1 METKTLLDIDY
12 LIENNA
18 PVIRL
23 FYKITAPEKNE
34 ADKKVACVRN
44 FTPYF
49 YAVPKE
55 DIETLEYEIK
65 QQNLAVIIRTERVK
79 KFYRNNE
86 VVVLKIYT
94 NLPYDIRE
102 IREVI
107 RNLPACKE
115 TYEDNIPFTE
125 RYTIDTGTTFIESDK
140 NLITGAFDIETYNP
154 KIMSRP
160 GIDPILAISYAEG
173 RLGRSNDIN
182 NNDIN
187 NNNNTNN
194 TTYKKVF
201 TWKKSA
207 QDFVETCESEADMLN
222 KFLQTISERDID
234 ILVSYNG
241 DNYDFKYLQER
252 AKILKFKMP
261 LNFGKFDGVEKKLKF
276 EKSGISV
283 AAYIDGLPHIDLFP
297 VARQLFS
304 LPKYDLNNVYFEIF
318 GKKGKEDL
326 DKSKIYEIWDDAEK
340 SELCKQN
347 LNKFFKYSLKDSEI
361 TLEIA
366 LSLLPLYIE
375 LSHITGMPLQKT
387 TRMGSGMRVEHL
399 LMSKSYKK
407 NLLIPNKRSISH
419 NGEEESY
426 AGGFVLEPEKGL
438 HDNIIV
444 FDFRSLYPSIIIS
457 HNIDPLTINCE
468 CCKNDED
475 NKISI
480 NNSTFRFCK
489 KNTGF
494 IPEVLKSLVE
504 RRIELKNLMK
514 TEENLEKR
522 KILDVQQQA
531 LKILVNSA
539 YGYMGFARARWYSKE
554 CAESVTAYGR
564 KYIQQVMDEARKV
577 NFNVIYGDS
586 LPYDRYIFIKFNNG
600 DIMPVKIGELY
611 DKYKDTD
618 TNINGIFTLAMD
630 KNKKITF
637 KPIIRVIRHNYNGKL
652 LRIITKY
659 GSTIVTPQHAV
670 YSFNHK
676 TNKICLVDA
685 KELKKGDPLISL
697 TNPEITAKYMKEY
710 IFDVVEMDM
719 GEYSKEL
726 SLYSDNLSFPSKH
739 GECPYC
745 KQNVHLSSHVYLKH
759 PERRQAYKKES
770 SFAWVGGKNAKTRK
784 IPRYWTLDKD
794 LAWLLGFYCAE
805 GSVSDVLTKSGRKCI
820 LSFGS
825 QNKEILKKVKSIL
838 DTKTGTFTKIIEDY
852 DKGLNKKMFYY
863 RISSV
868 PIVALFQYGFGAGK
882 GSEFKKIPWFIFAA
896 EEPLRKVFTE
906 GYLDGDGNFKK
917 GERYVTHFIEFSTKS
932 KDLAIGLGFLFK
944 TLKYGKNYFGK
955 EIKHVAWHYRK
966 DKPKIQKL
974 RLQSA
979 KGSKGDFC
987 LAEITSIEE
996 MPNEKYV
1003 YDLEV
1008 SNIHNFVDAEGMI
1021 LVHNTDS
1028 IFMTK
1033 PGESRDEILS
1043 DANKFLKHINESL
1056 PGMMELDLQGFY
1068 QTGIFIT
1075 KKRYALME
1083 EDGRLIVKGLETKRR
1098 DWANI
1103 AKETQKEVLMLI
1115 LKEKNVRKAV
1125 DLVRKKINE
1134 IKEGNVRKE
1143 ELVINT
1149 KLTRSVDSYI
1159 QKKEPHVAAVKRAM
1173 NKGINFEEGDII
1185 TYIVTKNGREI
1196 NEKTMVV
1203 ELVEEG
1209 NYDVNYYIDNQIL
1222 PAVMRIMEA
1231 MNYSKDELK
1240 GMEKQMKLF

>member
-12 LIENNA
+12 IIENNA

-23 FYKITAPEKNE
+23 FYKIIAHEKNE
-34 ADKKVACVRN
+34 SVKEITCVRN

-55 DIETLEYEIK
+55 NIEGLENEIK
-65 QQNLAVIIRTERVK
+65 QQNLAAITRTEKVK
-79 KFYRNNE
+79 KFYQNNE
-86 VVVLKIYT
+86 VLVLKIYT
-94 NLPYDIRE
+94 NLPYNIRE

-107 RNLPACKE
+107 RNLPACKN

-125 RYTIDTGTTFIESDK
+125 RYGIDTGTTFMESDK
-140 NLITGAFDIETYNP
+140 NLIIGAFDIETYNP

-160 GIDPILAISYAEG
+160 SIDPILAISYAEG
-173 RLGRSNDIN
+173 RLGSNDRNNTDINKNNNIN
-182 NNDIN
+182 NT

-194 TTYKKVF
+194 TAYKKVF
-201 TWKKSA
+201 TWKKPA
-207 QDFVETCESEADMLN
+207 QDFVENCESEAGMLN

-252 AKILKFKMP
+252 AKILKLTP
-261 LNFGKFDGVEKKLKF
+261 LIFGKFAHVEKKLKF

-318 GKKGKEDL
+318 GKKGKDDL

-340 SELCKQN
+340 DEISKQN
-347 LNKFFKYSLKDSEI
+347 LNKFFRYSLKDSEI

-407 NLLIPNKRSISH
+407 NLLIPNKRGPSSYV
-419 NGEEESY
+419 EEEGY

-457 HNIDPLTINCE
+457 HNIDPFTINCE
-468 CCKNDED
+468 CCKNEND

-480 NNSTFRFCK
+480 NDSTFLFCK
-489 KNTGF
+489 KTVGF

-504 RRIELKNLMK
+504 RRIELKNIMK
-514 TEENLEKR
+514 NEENLEKK

-564 KYIQQVMDEARKV
+564 KYIQQVMDEARKEC
-577 NFNVIYGDS
+577 FDVIYGD
-586 LPYDRYIFIKFNNG
+586 
-600 DIMPVKIGELY
+600 
-611 DKYKDTD
+611 
-618 TNINGIFTLAMD
+618 
-630 KNKKITF
+630 
-637 KPIIRVIRHNYNGKL
+637 
-652 LRIITKY
+652 
-659 GSTIVTPQHAV
+659 
-670 YSFNHK
+670 
-676 TNKICLVDA
+676 
-685 KELKKGDPLISL
+685 
-697 TNPEITAKYMKEY
+697 
-710 IFDVVEMDM
+710 
-719 GEYSKEL
+719 
-726 SLYSDNLSFPSKH
+726 
-739 GECPYC
+739 
-745 KQNVHLSSHVYLKH
+745 
-759 PERRQAYKKES
+759 
-770 SFAWVGGKNAKTRK
+770 
-784 IPRYWTLDKD
+784 
-794 LAWLLGFYCAE
+794 
-805 GSVSDVLTKSGRKCI
+805 
-820 LSFGS
+820 
-825 QNKEILKKVKSIL
+825 
-838 DTKTGTFTKIIEDY
+838 
-852 DKGLNKKMFYY
+852 
-863 RISSV
+863 
-868 PIVALFQYGFGAGK
+868 
-882 GSEFKKIPWFIFAA
+882 
-896 EEPLRKVFTE
+896 
-906 GYLDGDGNFKK
+906 
-917 GERYVTHFIEFSTKS
+917 
-932 KDLAIGLGFLFK
+932 
-944 TLKYGKNYFGK
+944 
-955 EIKHVAWHYRK
+955 
-966 DKPKIQKL
+966 
-974 RLQSA
+974 
-979 KGSKGDFC
+979 
-987 LAEITSIEE
+987 
-996 MPNEKYV
+996 
-1003 YDLEV
+1003 
-1008 SNIHNFVDAEGMI
+1008 
-1021 LVHNTDS
+1021 TDS
-1028 IFMTK
+1028 IFITEQNK
-1033 PGESRDEILS
+1033 NKDEILE
-1043 DANKFLKHINESL
+1043 DANKFLKFINNSL

-1068 QTGIFIT
+1068 PTGIFIT

-1115 LKEKNVRKAV
+1115 LKEKNVKKAV
-1125 DLVRKKINE
+1125 DLVRKKIKDV
-1134 IKEGNVRKE
+1134 KEGHVGKE
-1143 ELVINT
+1143 DLVIYT

-1159 QKKEPHVAAVKRAM
+1159 QKKEPHVAAVKRAI

-1185 TYIVTKNGREI
+1185 PYIVTKNGREI
-1196 NEKTMVV
+1196 NEKTMVA
-1203 ELVEEG
+1203 ELVKEG
-1209 NYDVNYYIDNQIL
+1209 DYDANYYIDNQIL

-1231 MNYSKDELK
+1231 MNYSEDELK